1 MGLANRISSPGTA
14 LTELVALAQPLATPR
29 RPASGRI
36 GLSSYGAQH
45 LASPLPVSPG
55 RLGRTPA
62 ARSSSDRR
70 RYRRWGCALR
80 VARRRPSRI
89 SQALLHELMHPRHV
103 HPDLLGRQL
112 AQHLRVHVDLEVLPR
127 AGVID
132 VGLPVLRDQHERRQ
146 KDRLE
151 RDDELSRPNGNGSS
165 VKLGIRLT
173 TIHSANQIACT
184 TTKENEPL
192 SASWR
197 PRPCSPCAEPGV
209 PPRVGYP
216 HGEFDL
222 PGRDVRR
229 CRHYPVETA
238 SRPTLTSASAGTQS
252 AQAEP
257 QPFRDRS
264 VASAA
269 SWSDP
274 LTGGPAT

>member
-151 RDDELSRPNGNGSS
+151 RDDEREQTERERVERQAWDQVDNDPQREPDRVHDNKGERAAKRVMASTTVLSLR
-165 VKLGIRLT
+165 RT
-173 TIHSANQIACT
+173 
-184 TTKENEPL
+184 
-192 SASWR
+192 WR
-197 PRPCSPCAEPGV
+197 A
-209 PPRVGYP
+209 
-216 HGEFDL
+216 
-222 PGRDVRR
+222 
-229 CRHYPVETA
+229 A
-238 SRPTLTSASAGTQS
+238 SRRVSTRG
-252 AQAEP
+252 
-257 QPFRDRS
+257 
-264 VASAA
+264 V
-269 SWSDP
+269 
-274 LTGGPAT
+274 